1 MHPLSRRLLRSALAP
16 LLLAAVSVVPLRA
29 AEIDLGT
36 ATVLDLQKAYD
47 AGLTSERVVEVY
59 LKRIAAYDKAG
70 PRLNAI
76 LTVHPDALKIARE
89 LDAERKAKGP
99 RSPLHGVPFVVKDNY
114 DTFDLP
120 TTGGAKAL
128 AGTIPPHDAFTV
140 ARLRAAGAIILA
152 KTNLDE
158 FARGASG
165 TSSLGGQVLNPYNVL
180 KIPGGSSGGSAA
192 AVASLMG
199 WIGLGTETGSSI
211 RNPATKANLVGFS
224 PSEGLVSRGGI
235 IPISI
240 TYDRAGPMGRNVT
253 DVAVAMSVM
262 AGTDAADLFSYQG
275 LGHTPTDHY
284 LSALRKDG
292 LKGARIGVVRE
303 LFGKGPQDAPAVAL
317 IEAAIKKMKDEGAII
332 LDPLPVNADL
342 WEILRQTNYGR
353 FENRAALEFYFAQR
367 GPAFPIKTIPDLLAN
382 GGILGRLKK
391 RYQEEQDAGEL
402 TGNPAY
408 LGLYKGREVA
418 RNFVHELM
426 DRWQLD
432 ALVYPHETRP
442 VRTLAEAV
450 KDGGNATPPAD
461 PASDTAGGGNRIST
475 VTGLP
480 TLTVPAGFN
489 TDGVPVGIEF
499 IGRRFDEATILKL
512 AFAYEQAH
520 PQRMLPPTTP
530 PLGIE
535 KLTY

>member
-1 MHPLSRRLLRSALAP
+1 MKLLRTAI
-16 LLLAAVSVVPLRA
+16 AAWVIGHSSLVISVELRA
-29 AEIDLGT
+29 AELDLNT

-47 AGLTSERVVEVY
+47 AGLTSEKVVEIY
-59 LKRIAAYDKAG
+59 LKRIAAYDKKG
-70 PRLNAI
+70 PALNAI
-76 LTVHPDALKIARE
+76 LTLHPKALEQARA

-99 RSPLHGVPFVVKDNY
+99 RSPLHGVPIVVKDNY

-128 AGTIPPHDAFTV
+128 SGLTPPRDSFTV

-158 FARGASG
+158 FARGATG
-165 TSSLGGQVLNPYNVL
+165 TSSLGGQVLNPYNL
-180 KIPGGSSGGSAA
+180 EKIPGGSSGGSAV
-192 AVASLMG
+192 AVTTLMG

-211 RNPATKANLVGFS
+211 RNPSTKANLVGFS

-240 TYDRAGPMGRNVT
+240 TYDRAGPMTRNVT
-253 DVAVAMSVM
+253 DAAIAMSVM

-275 LGHTPTDHY
+275 LGHTPSDHY
-284 LSALRKDG
+284 LSALKKDG

-303 LFGKGPQDAPAVAL
+303 LFGKGPDDAPAVAL
-317 IEAAIKKMKDEGAII
+317 IDAAIAKLKKEGAIVI
-332 LDPLPVNADL
+332 DPLPVNADL

-353 FENRAALEFYFAQR
+353 YENREALEFYFALR
-367 GPAFPIKTIPDLLAN
+367 GPAFPIKNIPELLAN

-391 RYQEEQDAGEL
+391 RYHEEQEAAPL
-402 TGNPAY
+402 TGNAAY

-432 ALVYPHETRP
+432 ALVYPHETTP
-442 VRTLAEAV
+442 VRTIADSV
-450 KDGGNATPPAD
+450 KDGGNTATPEGGG
-461 PASDTAGGGNRIST
+461 STTAGTGNRIST

-489 TDGVPVGIEF
+489 TDGVPVGMEF
-499 IGRRFDEATILKL
+499 IGRRWSEATLIRL
-512 AFAYEQAH
+512 AYAYEQAH
-520 PQRMLPPTTP
+520 PQRKLPASTP
-530 PLGIE
+530 LLGGETI
-535 KLTY
+535 TY

>member
-1 MHPLSRRLLRSALAP
+1 MIAMRPLRTACLALALACSGA
-16 LLLAAVSVVPLRA
+16 LLPA
-29 AEIDLGT
+29 AELDLNT

-47 AGLTSERVVEVY
+47 AGLTSERVVEAY
-59 LKRIAAYDKAG
+59 LKRIAAYDQAG
-70 PRLNAI
+70 PKLNSI
-76 LTVHPDALKIARE
+76 LLVHPDALKIARE
-89 LDAERKAKGP
+89 LDAERKARGP
-99 RSPLHGVPFVVKDNY
+99 RSPLHGVPIVVKDNY

-128 AGTIPPHDAFTV
+128 AGTTPGRDAFTV

-158 FARGASG
+158 FARGSTG
-165 TSSLGGQVLNPYNVL
+165 TSSLGGQVLNPYNL
-180 KIPGGSSGGSAA
+180 AKIPGGSSGGSGV

-240 TYDRAGPMGRNVT
+240 TYDRAGPMTRNVT
-253 DVAVAMSVM
+253 DAAIAMSVM
-262 AGTDAADLFSYQG
+262 AGTDAGDLFTYQG
-275 LGHTPTDHY
+275 LGHTPSDNY
-284 LSALRKDG
+284 LSSLRKDG

-303 LFGKGPQDAPAVAL
+303 LFGKDAADAPAVAL
-317 IEAAIKKMKDEGAII
+317 IDAAIAKMKAEGAVI

-342 WEILRQTNYGR
+342 WTILRETNYGR
-353 FENRAALEFYFAQR
+353 FENRAALELYFALR

-382 GGILGRLKK
+382 GGILGRLET
-391 RYQEEQDAGEL
+391 RYAEEQAADDL
-402 TGNPAY
+402 TGSNAY
-408 LGLYKGREVA
+408 LGLYKGRAVA
-418 RNFVHELM
+418 RQFIHELM

-432 ALVYPHETRP
+432 ALVYPHETKP
-442 VRTLAEAV
+442 VRTIAESV
-450 KDGGNATPPAD
+450 KDGGNTPLPEGGGATA
-461 PASDTAGGGNRIST
+461 AGTGNRIST

-499 IGRRFDEATILKL
+499 IGRRFSEATILKI
-512 AFAYEQAH
+512 AYAYEQAH
-520 PQRMLPPTTP
+520 PQRKLPPTTP
-530 PLGIE
+530 PIGFE
-535 KLTY
+535 KLIY